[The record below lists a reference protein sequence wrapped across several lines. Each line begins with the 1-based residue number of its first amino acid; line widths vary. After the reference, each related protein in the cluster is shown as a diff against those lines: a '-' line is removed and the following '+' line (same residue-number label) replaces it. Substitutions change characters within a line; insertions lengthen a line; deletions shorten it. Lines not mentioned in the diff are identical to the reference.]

1 MREEDPAEHW
11 EQRYREQTRAW
22 SGNANPTLVS
32 VVSGL
37 TPGAAI
43 DMACGE
49 GADVAWLASQGWTV
63 TGVDISPTAIQRARE
78 ASAGVEGAT
87 FVAADLS
94 QWVPDA
100 PVDLVCSSFL
110 HSTVAL
116 PRTEILRAAASW
128 VKPGGHF
135 LTITH
140 AEAPWWSGLAHH
152 DHAQLV
158 APELDLDSLALDAEQ
173 WETVEVGVRERD
185 AVSPD
190 GEPGV
195 MRDGVILLRRGN

>member
-1 MREEDPAEHW
+1 MRDEDPAEHW
-11 EQRYREQTRAW
+11 EQRYRENSRAW

-32 VVSGL
+32 VISSL
-37 TPGAAI
+37 TPGTAL
-43 DMACGE
+43 DLACGE
-49 GADVAWLASQGWTV
+49 GADAAWLASQGWNV

-78 ASAGVEGAT
+78 AAAGVVGAT

-116 PRTEILRAAASW
+116 PRVEILRSAASW
-128 VKPGGHF
+128 VKPGGHLF
-135 LTITH
+135 VLTH
-140 AEAPWWSGLAHH
+140 AEAPWWSGLAHEH
-152 DHAQLV
+152 HAQLQ
-158 APELDLDSLALDAEQ
+158 APEVDLASLALDGSL
-173 WETVEVGVRERD
+173 WEPIEVAVRERH

-195 MRDGVILLRRGN
+195 LRDGVILLRRA